1 MEKKFLTVCL
11 IICLTIILLL
21 SSFIFINKD
30 NLFKNNNQEINNN
43 NDDNEK
49 NNTNSTTDEVKATS
63 ITLSYNSDVSCENH
77 DKEPITITDVTKINN
92 VEKLYNTAKLIEN
105 PQGFGGVCFSN
116 ITINYS
122 NNEKKSFV
130 IGGGNVIYIENKPY
144 EVTYM
149 LSNNIYNTSTDLYN
163 YFK

>member
-1 MEKKFLTVCL
+1 MEKRFLSVCL
-11 IICLTIILLL
+11 IICLVIILLL
-21 SSFIFINKD
+21 SSFIIINKD

-43 NDDNEK
+43 N
-49 NNTNSTTDEVKATS
+49 NNTTNEIKATS
-63 ITLSYNSDVSCENH
+63 ITLSYNSDINCENH
-77 DKEPITITDVTKINN
+77 DKEPITITDTTKINN

-105 PQGFGGVCFSN
+105 PQGLGGACFST

-149 LSNNIYNTSTDLYN
+149 LSNNINNTSTDLYN